1 MDTITQD
8 GFTFESGWIDCQT
21 AKFKDEKIL
30 WPVRRYKLS
39 REIAEHTAAMESMP
53 ETMPL
58 YDQTMA
64 HAKAY
69 LAALNQASEDLNVEA
84 MGK

>member
-39 REIAEHTAAMESMP
+39 REIAEHTAAMESMR
-53 ETMPL
+53 
-58 YDQTMA
+58 D
-64 HAKAY
+64 HAS
-69 LAALNQASEDLNVEA
+69 L
-84 MGK
+84 